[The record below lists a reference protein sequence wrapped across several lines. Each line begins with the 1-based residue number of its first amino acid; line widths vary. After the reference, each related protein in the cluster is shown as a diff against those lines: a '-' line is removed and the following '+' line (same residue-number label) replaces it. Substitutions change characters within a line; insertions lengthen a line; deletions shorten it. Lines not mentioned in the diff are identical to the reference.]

1 MGRVKGRIGK
11 DIWPTVVRVFRLQLW
26 VLHECT
32 SRSGKVGLCR
42 TIPTCPSC
50 SRGEQGSKKHWSR
63 AGPQERAAWWIF
75 PACRRGIIL
84 HNWQKSRLTI
94 FWPRVVVAQSEGCCP
109 NTFLKQELVW
119 SYDSFP
125 QPLSEKKPRQELWS
139 RLNVLYYGLIK
150 VGELS
155 FCFKYILHTHLRSV
169 WGREGHYVVFRQ
181 RHRLYNNSF

>member
-11 DIWPTVVRVFRLQLW
+11 DIWPTVVRGFRLQLW
-26 VLHECT
+26 VLCECT
-32 SRSGKVGLCR
+32 SRSGEVGLCR

-50 SRGEQGSKKHWSR
+50 SRGEQGSKRLKQSWAPGACCLVNLSCL
-63 AGPQERAAWWIF
+63 QERDNF
-75 PACRRGIIL
+75 T
-84 HNWQKSRLTI
+84 QLTELTPND
-94 FWPRVVVAQSEGCCP
+94 FLTPCCSCP
-109 NTFLKQELVW
+109 EWGLLPQRFLKARTSLKLWFFSPTTLREKAKRRALELTE
-119 SYDSFP
+119 P
-125 QPLSEKKPRQELWS
+125 
-139 RLNVLYYGLIK
+139 YYGLIK